1 VLSGRLE
8 FAETKRSLQKEKTVF
23 LQAIGVRITSCRVTR
38 RRACARDGDRALSPK
53 LEPTMTDDVLA
64 KAYRL
69 LAQLPVIDMPF
80 PGA

>member
-8 FAETKRSLQKEKTVF
+8 FAETKRFLQKEKTVF

-38 RRACARDGDRALSPK
+38 RRARDGDRALSPT